1 MSNFVKR
8 KKTSKDIRCLFFPD
22 DVNNGFKKRKPVVG
36 RSKPSSSIKSWERCG
51 EGFLGTPTA
60 EKRTSRKNVK
70 AVRQLVPSSSDPV
83 KGSAA
88 GEVDIVWNSSESE
101 MSDSEMP
108 QPSAFTEGRGEP
120 QKEAVKNSYRRYLGL
135 FSSVTSPNKEEVR
148 KIDWDSDLTDDGEE
162 MDSLAEISDSDSS
175 SKEQK
180 RSPKVILA
188 PDAEISDFSDGE
200 RAEHMAQARCEH
212 VSWKPGGSN
221 TRSASDWV
229 RSAQAMLRTPQKQH
243 GSHIKSP
250 EDSAKKKKF
259 LSGGLAE
266 RLSRLQGRQRSA
278 ISFWRHQSTSDCT
291 TTAVGKAGVLSL
303 KLLSVWEDCGMHV
316 AVCQGAEASASP
328 CPSATG
334 QLLVLF
340 CRDTAGHLAPSPGDT
355 VHVYP
360 QWQKLVMEGENNPVI
375 LNTHFSQK
383 VLEDGACAGGRVSAG
398 KCTPYPLTRVF
409 HLMENSAVSEEKLA
423 AKTGESWGVGDAM
436 CDSLL
441 EVIEGYGVAG
451 WMGRDVSVVV
461 QRVYCLHIQE
471 PSSQPLLKHRLP
483 GTEPLQPRYRLCLLV
498 QDAYGLFSEVALHQL
513 SPEDSLQQHIRK
525 WEGSWCVLKSM
536 KVLQRATRARAAG
549 LFSLIDS
556 LWPPMVPLRVHGKA
570 QSSQDDRAKLPA
582 PSFCYL
588 LSAQRGE
595 GSVDELLHP
604 APGLYLPAVV
614 HTLREILQRVPHGH
628 RCSFTATVIYKRQ
641 QGSGPRQSEFWLFV
655 TDPSLQR
662 EAEEGGEELNRTVG
676 VCVSS
681 SCVLHPAVL
690 EALSTSFVCSLTFKD
705 AVREDGLIQCV
716 ERSVIQLDTLTSAP
730 GSDGLATEGP
740 PLRHPIKLD
749 LLGPAATANSLGMLQ
764 GVVVG
769 VDEDTAYSWPV
780 CSLCGS
786 DRLEALHGE
795 HQALFCSFCN
805 TTVVN
810 PTMKMQLEVFLS
822 CASFS
827 QCTIKIK
834 LLQDTIVSFLNFT
847 PSGSEGYTVEN
858 VLGKEVGPLATYV
871 RVVTRK
877 PALWVGLEEI
887 SLSKGYSNEALQES
901 GPAPV
906 PTNERERI

>member
-135 FSSVTSPNKEEVR
+135 FSSVTSPNKEVR

>member
-614 HTLREILQRVPHGH
+614 HTLREILQ
-628 RCSFTATVIYKRQ
+628 
-641 QGSGPRQSEFWLFV
+641 GSGPRQSEFWLFV

>member
-423 AKTGESWGVGDAM
+423 AKTGESWGVGEAM